1 MVCDDRE
8 LFSIRHTDR
17 ALRKDRTANLVHR
30 AAGTDGIK
38 SHRAQHIPRR
48 CLSAI
53 VVPRNSKRP
62 ISIPDIHQLANAPL
76 RLPWLSGEIIE
87 IRNVVAGLV
96 ALRIKPYQARGV
108 RKLAEVFILRR
119 SILLDKELIQLGIEI
134 LTPPHQANQTCN
146 VMLYV
151 EGISPRI
158 HLGEVIPAAL
168 PSAKLWIKGRH
179 PLPICALRSHEA
191 YLRIE
196 DIAIVVSQL

>member
-1 MVCDDRE
+1 
-8 LFSIRHTDR
+8 
-17 ALRKDRTANLVHR
+17 
-30 AAGTDGIK
+30 
-38 SHRAQHIPRR
+38 
-48 CLSAI
+48 
-53 VVPRNSKRP
+53 
-62 ISIPDIHQLANAPL
+62 
-76 RLPWLSGEIIE
+76 PWLSGEIIE

-96 ALRIKPYQARGV
+96 ALRINSYQACGV

-196 DIAIVVSQL
+196 DIAIVVSQLHEVGIIILLAKNLCQLRCTPVVIARLQCHRDRLPPFARHLRNRLSLPHGKRRKKSLLKVHM